1 MNLII
6 ACDINNGIGKENKL
20 PWKIKEDLKYFRKV
34 TTRTDFPTQK
44 NIVIMGWNTWE
55 SIGKPLKNR
64 INIVISRN
72 HELEERED
80 LYQIKN
86 IDDIYKLLDSFTD
99 IYEIF
104 VIGGS
109 QIYKHFLPHVDKIY
123 LTKIYHKY
131 QCDTHFQLPNLKLI
145 KGSKQIKVEDT
156 ENNVSVYISFN
167 IYKNHKLEEYQ
178 YLNLVKNILMNGC
191 SKSDRTGIGTLS
203 LFGTRLIFSLQNN
216 NIPLLTTKKV
226 YWRGV
231 VEELLWF
238 IRGCTNSK
246 ELEEKK
252 INIWKGNSSKEFLK
266 SRNLGYLDEGDIGAG
281 YGFQWRHS
289 GAEYIDCNTNYKGKG
304 VDQLQ
309 NCIDLIKNNS
319 KSRRIILSSWNPKD
333 LDKMCLPP
341 CHCLVQFYV
350 ENRKLSCQ
358 MYQRSADIGL
368 GVPFNIASY
377 SLLTHMIAHICDL
390 EVDKFIHIMGDTHI
404 YLNHTKALEEQITRT
419 PKKFPK
425 LQIKRKVK
433 NIEDFKYEDFKLT
446 NYKPLPVIKMKMAI

>member
-6 ACDINNGIGKENKL
+6 ACDINNGIGKGNKL

-145 KGSKQIKVEDT
+145 KGTKQIKVEDT
-156 ENNVSVYISFN
+156 ENNISVYISFN
-167 IYKNHKLEEYQ
+167 IYRNYKLEEYQ
-178 YLNLVKNILMNGC
+178 YLNLINNILINGYP
-191 SKSDRTGIGTLS
+191 KSDRTGIGTLS
-203 LFGTRLIFSLQNN
+203 LFGTKLVFNLQNN
-216 NIPLLTTKKV
+216 TIPLLTTKKI

-238 IRGCTNSK
+238 IRGSTNSK
-246 ELEEKK
+246 ELEEKN
-252 INIWKGNSSKEFLK
+252 INIWKGNSTKEFLK
-266 SRNLGYLDEGDIGAG
+266 SRNLGHLHEGDIGAG
-281 YGFQWRHS
+281 YGFQWRHF
-289 GAEYIDCNTNYKGKG
+289 GAEYIDCNTDYKGMG
-304 VDQLQ
+304 VDQLE
-309 NCIDLIKNNS
+309 NCINLIKNNP
-319 KSRRIILSSWNPKD
+319 KSRRIILSSWNAKD

-377 SLLTHMIAHICDL
+377 SLLTHIIAHICDL
-390 EVDKFIHIMGDTHI
+390 RVDKFIHIMGDTHI
-404 YLNHTKALEEQITRT
+404 YLNHTKALEEQVKNI
-419 PKKFPK
+419 PKEFPK
-425 LQIKRKVK
+425 LKIVRKVK
-433 NIEDFKYEDFKLT
+433 NIEDFKYEDFELI
-446 NYKPLPVIKMKMAI
+446 NYKPMPSIKMKMAI